1 MRLYAFFLVTSLSFL
16 ILSHASAYLFNF
28 YCYCHFLSTTKPSMF
43 SPFIWTLFSPLYHI
57 CSLDLLWSDWEWHL
71 RTNAG
76 FPVLWSTACP
86 QHRAQPQSTVPEA
99 KTPGVEEIW
108 AFFFFHWCKSQLES
122 ENKNPLT
129 SPKAHVWYFIV
140 SGYGSK
146 VSFTI
151 CLHVTH
157 WKWLADG
164 NSIILQTCILRSW
177 HPSWLTRHISKFL
190 ISTTVTSVSF
200 VENYYN
206 LRTGVANLVL

>member
-1 MRLYAFFLVTSLSFL
+1 MQKLCSYMRLYVFFLVTSLSFL

-108 AFFFFHWCKSQLES
+108 ASFS
-122 ENKNPLT
+122 
-129 SPKAHVWYFIV
+129 FI
-140 SGYGSK
+140 GANHNWNQRIK
-146 VSFTI
+146 TH
-151 CLHVTH
+151 LHPPRPMSDT
-157 WKWLADG
+157 L
-164 NSIILQTCILRSW
+164 
-177 HPSWLTRHISKFL
+177 
-190 ISTTVTSVSF
+190 
-200 VENYYN
+200 
-206 LRTGVANLVL
+206 

>member
-1 MRLYAFFLVTSLSFL
+1 MLVHIFSTFTVIVIFSLPQSPPCFPHLSEHFFLLCTTFAAWTSCDQIGNDISEQTQ
-16 ILSHASAYLFNF
+16 ASQ
-28 YCYCHFLSTTKPSMF
+28 YC
-43 SPFIWTLFSPLYHI
+43 
-57 CSLDLLWSDWEWHL
+57 E
-71 RTNAG
+71 
-76 FPVLWSTACP
+76 
-86 QHRAQPQSTVPEA
+86 AQPVPSTEPNPKALCLKPKPLVW
-99 KTPGVEEIW
+99 KRFGLF
-108 AFFFFHWCKSQLES
+108 FFFFHWCKSQLES